1 MALPR
6 ILLID
11 DNKTRIQQLEAVF
24 QFMGYGVESVG
35 SADYV
40 SCFGETD
47 QLCGIFVGDGIERQA
62 TVVSD
67 IVERADKI
75 PVSLLINKKDC
86 APGFNRNHQ

>member
-24 QFMGYGVESVG
+24 QFMGYRIETACST
-35 SADYV
+35 DYV
-40 SCFGETD
+40 SCFSETD

-62 TVVSD
+62 IVVSD
-67 IVERADKI
+67 IVERANKI
-75 PVSLLINKKDC
+75 PVSL
-86 APGFNRNHQ
+86 